1 MPQKNRRRILPKHSN
16 FLFGMEANYRASLK
30 TTHIKRKWKFIAE
43 LCEVIDSGAAKW

>member
-1 MPQKNRRRILPKHSN
+1 MFFVRHGGELPSK
-16 FLFGMEANYRASLK
+16 LK